1 MIVYLLRNKLNDKCY
16 VGKTTRT
23 LKARWRQHRTEA
35 RIGRYDWPLYRDI
48 RAHGAAAFEVELL
61 GKADCQRRLSQME
74 RKFIRQ
80 FNTVADGYNQACASF
95 GGRIRTARTAVNSP
109 LSKAHRDKTAASV
122 RRAWDEKRAAERKV
136 PSC

>member
-23 LKARWRQHRTEA
+23 LKSRWRQHKTEA

-48 RAHGAAAFEVELL
+48 RDYGAEAFSVELL
-61 GKADCQRRLSQME
+61 GKASCQRRLNQME

-80 FNTVADGYNQACASF
+80 FNAVEDGYNQACASF
-95 GGRIRTARTAVNSP
+95 GGRIRKVRAVVNSP
-109 LSKAHRDKTAASV
+109 LSKTHREKIAESV
-122 RRAWDEKRAAERKV
+122 RRSWAERKAAA
-136 PSC
+136 